1 MPPAAVPSASLAT
14 AQNRTLAALGG
25 ILVYA
30 ALIGF
35 ADNYVRVIA
44 NEAGLWQFHATRS
57 VMILALVALMA
68 IPLRLRLRPRNL
80 RAVAA
85 RSLIHGTAI
94 LFYFGS
100 LAFLP
105 VAVVAAG
112 LFSAPIFVL
121 LIARFAYHQT
131 IGLFRVAA
139 VAIGF
144 LGVILVLGPAK
155 GEAPGLASFLP
166 VLAGALYGLSNVAT
180 RQWCAGESAEVLT
193 VGFFVAL
200 GLIGL
205 AGLAALVIWPAVAPA
220 GPDGFVLRGHVAPT
234 GTFLFWTF
242 VQAVASLL
250 GVVAMVRAYQLAE
263 ASRVSVFEYLILP
276 ISAGWTWV
284 IWGEGLGAQ
293 AVAGMALIVAAGLI
307 IAVRRH

>member
-1 MPPAAVPSASLAT
+1 MTTAAAT
-14 AQNRTLAALGG
+14 ATPQNRTLAALGG

-30 ALIGF
+30 GLIGF

-57 VMILALVALMA
+57 VMILGLIALLA
-68 IPLRLRLRPRNL
+68 IPLRLRLHPKNL
-80 RAVAA
+80 RAVAG
-85 RSLIHGTAI
+85 RSMIHATAI

-121 LIARFAYHQT
+121 LIARFAYGQQ
-131 IGLFRVAA
+131 IGPFRIAA

-144 LGVILVLGPAK
+144 VGVILVLGPTE
-155 GEAPGLASFLP
+155 GEALGLWTFVP
-166 VLAGALYGLSNVAT
+166 VLAGALYALSNVAT

-193 VGFFVAL
+193 AGFFIAL

-205 AGLAALVIWPAVAPA
+205 AGLVVLAVWNPLAPA
-220 GPDGFVLRGHVAPT
+220 GAAGFMLRGHVAPSS
-234 GTFLFWTF
+234 TFLFWTF

-250 GVVAMVRAYQLAE
+250 GVVAMVKAYQLAE

-276 ISAGWTWV
+276 ISAAWTWV

-293 AVAGMALIVAAGLI
+293 AIAGMVLIVAAGLV
-307 IAVRRH
+307 IALRGR